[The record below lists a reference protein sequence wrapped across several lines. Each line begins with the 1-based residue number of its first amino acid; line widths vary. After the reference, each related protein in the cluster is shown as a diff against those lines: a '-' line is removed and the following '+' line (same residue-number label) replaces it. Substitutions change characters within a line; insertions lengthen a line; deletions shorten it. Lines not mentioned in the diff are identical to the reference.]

1 MSRFME
7 PEFLGDRSLVAHTGM
22 RSFSRAVCWRAS
34 DAEEGLLLGADG
46 GVHSVLPGEI
56 VWPGRVLSGPGDLF
70 AFRRSGRLTGVVG
83 AGGVAGRGGFGRFE
97 CSLLLPRR
105 LLDFAVRAFERDE
118 TLSVMASGRM
128 RPALLRA
135 METVC
140 ARVDDPAQLRSQIAL
155 TAFPAMRDALLPCGL
170 LLDRFDLTRF
180 DRIGMR

>member
-1 MSRFME
+1 MRRFME

-46 GVHSVLPGEI
+46 GVRAVLPGETI
-56 VWPGRVLSGPGDLF
+56 WPGRVLSGPGDLF
-70 AFRRSGRLTGVVG
+70 AFRRGGRLTGVVG

-97 CSLLLPRR
+97 CTLLLPRR
-105 LLDFAVRAFERDE
+105 LLDCAARAFERGE

-140 ARVDDPAQLRSQIAL
+140 ARIDDPAQMRSEIARA
-155 TAFPAMRDALLPCGL
+155 AFLDMRDELIPCGL
-170 LLDRFDLTRF
+170 LLERFDMSRF
-180 DRIGMR
+180 DRVGPR